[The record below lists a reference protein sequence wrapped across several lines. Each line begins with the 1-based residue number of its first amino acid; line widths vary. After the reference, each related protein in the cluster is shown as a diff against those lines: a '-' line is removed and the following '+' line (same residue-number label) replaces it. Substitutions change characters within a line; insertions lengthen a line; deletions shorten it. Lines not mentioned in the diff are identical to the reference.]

1 MNFWFMQIS
10 ELNGRNFLGVVELDD
25 DVIGRQKLY
34 LDLSRLDDPLVRM
47 CKSGMR
53 EECCYCSWSLP
64 NDLLVKL
71 GLLITRSCLWNCV
84 LFVFVVTK
92 LTRLSL
98 LLLALACLACGAML
112 KLVSIWNNWVGT
124 AAQLQAG
131 FLLRKTADFVTTPTN
146 CSWQHSC
153 TTTLHCAKTINEHKN
168 FSSTCFAFWLLYR
181 ERRSSWLLLMI
192 CFQFCVTQ
200 SCSDDTNSRYMW

>member
-1 MNFWFMQIS
+1 MNFWLMQIS
-10 ELNGRNFLGVVELDD
+10 ELNWSNFLGVVELDD
-25 DVIGRQKLY
+25 DVIGKQNIY

-53 EECCYCSWSLP
+53 EESCYCSWSLP

-84 LFVFVVTK
+84 LFVCCYQTDSPTCLPWPAWLVV
-92 LTRLSL
+92 LCWNLYLSEITEW
-98 LLLALACLACGAML
+98 AQ
-112 KLVSIWNNWVGT
+112 
-124 AAQLQAG
+124 QLQAG

-153 TTTLHCAKTINEHKN
+153 TTTLHCAKTINEPGV
-168 FSSTCFAFWLLYR
+168 SIL
-181 ERRSSWLLLMI
+181 
-192 CFQFCVTQ
+192 
-200 SCSDDTNSRYMW
+200 